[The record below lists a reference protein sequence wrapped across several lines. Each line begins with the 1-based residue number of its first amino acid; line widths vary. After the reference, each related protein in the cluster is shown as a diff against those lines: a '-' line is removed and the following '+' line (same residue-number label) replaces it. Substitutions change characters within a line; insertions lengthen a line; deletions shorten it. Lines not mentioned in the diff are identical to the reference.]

1 MICKNCKNPL
11 PSDGIVCK
19 FCGTLMSQE
28 QINDQRKYK
37 DREKERIVL
46 LSEKYCH
53 ENKIEYRENKEN
65 KILGFISIVI
75 VLLVLIF
82 LAILMNM

>member
-46 LSEKYCH
+46 LSEKYGH

-82 LAILMNM
+82 LGILMNM

>member
-19 FCGTLMSQE
+19 FCGTLMSQV

-37 DREKERIVL
+37 DRENERIVL
-46 LSEKYCH
+46 LSEKYGH

-82 LAILMNM
+82 LAIPMNM

>member
-28 QINDQRKYK
+28 QIKNQRKYK
-37 DREKERIVL
+37 DRENERIVL
-46 LSEKYCH
+46 LSEKYGH
-53 ENKIEYRENKEN
+53 ENKIEYREVKEN

>member
-19 FCGTLMSQE
+19 FCGTLMSQK
-28 QINDQRKYK
+28 QINHQRKYK
-37 DREKERIVL
+37 DREKERVVL
-46 LSEKYCH
+46 LSEKYGH

>member
-46 LSEKYCH
+46 LSEKYGH
-53 ENKIEYRENKEN
+53 ENKIEYRENKKN
-65 KILGFISIVI
+65 KIFGFISIVI

>member
-46 LSEKYCH
+46 LSEKYGH

-82 LAILMNM
+82 LAIIMNM

>member
-28 QINDQRKYK
+28 QINYQRKYK
-37 DREKERIVL
+37 DRENERIVL
-46 LSEKYCH
+46 LSEKYGH
-53 ENKIEYRENKEN
+53 EN

>member
-11 PSDGIVCK
+11 PSDGIMCK

-28 QINDQRKYK
+28 QINAQRKYK
-37 DREKERIVL
+37 DRENERIVL
-46 LSEKYCH
+46 LSEKYGH

>member
-28 QINDQRKYK
+28 QINFQRKYRDK
-37 DREKERIVL
+37 DNERITL
-46 LSEKYCH
+46 LSEKYGH
-53 ENKIEYRENKEN
+53 NNKIEYREEKEN
-65 KILGFISIVI
+65 KIVGLIAIVI

>member
-11 PSDGIVCK
+11 PSDGVVCK

-37 DREKERIVL
+37 DRENERIVL
-46 LSEKYCH
+46 LSEKYGH